1 MRPIYAQGSDRPQV
15 SYYQTSMRAVSPSSW
30 VAWIPLCLLSLLIF
44 VSLHSWPK
52 LTTAFLKHIDRATGS
67 QSNAPQEIP
76 ALIPNAVDELK
87 PDTSEDPF
95 PALMP
100 EVQRWS
106 DDIQR
111 WSKEYALDPELIA
124 VVMQIESCGHPTVQS
139 SVGAMGLFQVMPF
152 HFSPFDDPFDP
163 NTNAKRGLTYLAHSL
178 ELSDG
183 HIDLALAGY
192 NGGLSVILWDSSTW
206 SAETRRFVSW
216 GTGIYADIKGDGTDS
231 PTLQAWLKAG
241 GRTLCAHAA
250 RASISYQSE

>member
-1 MRPIYAQGSDRPQV
+1 MRPIYAQGSDRQV
-15 SYYQTSMRAVSPSSW
+15 TFYHTSMRAVAPSSW

-44 VSLHSWPK
+44 VSLHSWPE
-52 LTTAFLKHIDRATGS
+52 LHAGFLKNIDRATSS
-67 QSNAPQEIP
+67 QSNAPQDSP
-76 ALIPNAVDELK
+76 ALIPNTVDELK
-87 PDTSEDPF
+87 PDISEDPF

-152 HFSPFDDPFDP
+152 HFSPFDDPLDP
-163 NTNAKRGLTYLAHSL
+163 DTNAKRGLMYLARGL

-183 HIDLALAGY
+183 RIDLALAGY
-192 NGGLSVILWDSSTW
+192 NGGHSVILRDASTW
-206 SAETRRFVSW
+206 CDETRRFVFW
-216 GTGIYADIKGDGTDS
+216 GTGIYAEITGGFADS

-250 RASISYQSE
+250 LASVSPQNK

>member
-1 MRPIYAQGSDRPQV
+1 MRPIYAQGSDRQV
-15 SYYQTSMRAVSPSSW
+15 TFYHTSMRAVAPSSW

-44 VSLHSWPK
+44 ISLRSWPTLQAGFHRNFK
-52 LTTAFLKHIDRATGS
+52 LSSIS
-67 QSNAPQEIP
+67 QTNSPQE
-76 ALIPNAVDELK
+76 ALAITSNTIGEPEPSV
-87 PDTSEDPF
+87 SEDPF

-106 DDIQR
+106 ADIDR
-111 WSKEYALDPELIA
+111 WSKEYTLDPNLIA

-152 HFSPFDDPFDP
+152 HFSPFDDPLDP
-163 NTNAKRGLTYLAHSL
+163 DTNAKRGLMYLARGL

-183 HIDLALAGY
+183 RIDLALAGY
-192 NGGLSVILWDSSTW
+192 NGGHSVILRDASTW
-206 SAETRRFVSW
+206 CDETRRFVFW
-216 GTGIYADIKGDGTDS
+216 GTGIYAEITGGFADS

-250 RASISYQSE
+250 LASVSPQNK

>member
-15 SYYQTSMRAVSPSSW
+15 SFYQTSIRAVAPSSW
-30 VAWIPLCLLSLLIF
+30 VAWIPLGLLSLLIF
-44 VSLHSWPK
+44 ISLRSWPTLQAGFNK
-52 LTTAFLKHIDRATGS
+52 NIDLAASS
-67 QSNAPQEIP
+67 QANSSQEALALASNPVAEPE
-76 ALIPNAVDELK
+76 
-87 PDTSEDPF
+87 PDVSENPF

-106 DDIQR
+106 VDINR
-111 WSKEYALDPELIA
+111 WSNEYALDPDLIA

-163 NTNAKRGLTYLAHSL
+163 DTNAKRGLTYLARGL
-178 ELSDG
+178 ELSG
-183 HIDLALAGY
+183 GRIDLALAGY
-192 NGGLSVILWDSSTW
+192 NGGHSVIQRDSSTW

-216 GTGIYADIKGDGTDS
+216 GTGIYADIKGDCTDS

-241 GRTLCAHAA
+241 GMALCAHAA
-250 RASISYQSE
+250 RASVSYQK